1 MPERFSASVAGKHMA
16 CHASA
21 NLELA
26 ILGFEQPAEDRQAD
40 NAANRG
46 TSMHDM
52 FAKIM
57 ELSKNDVRQMSRA
70 IAYIAAL
77 RETRNFKVL
86 VEHSI
91 KATWLASEPDTTVDL
106 VLYTADEIHVID
118 LKTGR
123 VPVQVV
129 GNEQLM
135 YYGVSFAG
143 LAPKAPGVR
152 LHIVQPWAD
161 NMESWFVG
169 ALQLQDFMLEARKA
183 EAAIL
188 AGDVT
193 FGPSDHC
200 MFCPANPHS
209 RSAEKGSPSCPAMLR
224 LLYPPVVNE
233 DEILGL

>member
-1 MPERFSASVAGKHMA
+1 MPERFSASVAAKHMA

-21 NLELA
+21 DLDAA
-26 ILGFEQPAEDRQAD
+26 ILGWKQPVEDRQAD

-46 TSMHDM
+46 TSMHEM
-52 FAKIM
+52 FAKIQ
-57 ELSKNDVRQMSRA
+57 ELPTSDVRRMA
-70 IAYIAAL
+70 EAL
-77 RETRNFKVL
+77 TYVADLRSTRRFKAL
-86 VEHSI
+86 VEKSV
-91 KATWLASEPDTTVDL
+91 KATWLVSEPDTTVDL
-106 VLYTADEIHVID
+106 VLFTQDEIHVLD
-118 LKTGR
+118 LKTGK
-123 VPVQVV
+123 VPVEVV
-129 GNEQLM
+129 GNEQLL
-135 YYGVSFAG
+135 YYGVSFAN
-143 LAPKAPGVR
+143 LAPRAKGVT

-161 NMESWFVG
+161 NISSWW
-169 ALQLQDFMLEARKA
+169 ADTNTLQTFMLEAQKA

-188 AGDVT
+188 AGDLT